1 MGILLAFLGVGVIL
15 ASFAQ
20 LAILFMAMPA
30 GSSFESLQNDMMRAM
45 KDPENVNAMRLMQA
59 VGTLLIMFV
68 PAWLY
73 ATISWRKPAF
83 WLGFNDK
90 FNLKQLVLAIV
101 IILCA
106 SLVASSLADISK
118 AVVSNFPD
126 LNATARRMEDTYN
139 EQVIAMSNL
148 RSWPE
153 YFAAVVLM
161 ALLPAIFEEVF
172 FRGAMQNIMIRWM
185 RNAAVA
191 IIVSSL
197 IFSIVHYSIYLFL
210 SRALLGLVLGL
221 LYYYSKNIWL
231 PIIAHFFNNGL
242 AVTQMWILKLNN
254 KNVDVEALDPA
265 IPWYVGLLG
274 AVALFFLFRLYQKYS
289 AENRNR
295 VAAREQV
302 LLAEADPFNAW
313 AANSNDTDR

>member
-1 MGILLAFLGVGVIL
+1 M
-15 ASFAQ
+15 
-20 LAILFMAMPA
+20 
-30 GSSFESLQNDMMRAM
+30 
-45 KDPENVNAMRLMQA
+45 
-59 VGTLLIMFV
+59 
-68 PAWLY
+68 
-73 ATISWRKPAF
+73 
-83 WLGFNDK
+83 
-90 FNLKQLVLAIV
+90 
-101 IILCA
+101 
-106 SLVASSLADISK
+106 ASSLADISK